1 MPWWCWGCLAALG
14 GAVGA
19 WRLELLI
26 DRERRMLE
34 LPPTSPQV
42 RRIRPLLVC
51 LSIVALSL
59 GLAWAELV
67 AGCLSTPEVQPSP
80 WGAQLRL
87 GYHLILVGLL
97 VAATF
102 IDFDCYLLPDE
113 ITLRGLAIGVGGALL
128 VQDLQIAHL
137 WVDWAY
143 AIPQLRGPHIP
154 AWYDQWRWLHALVWT
169 LAGAVAGGAVTQMV
183 RWLSSRILGQE
194 AMGFGDVTFMVMI
207 GSFLGWQA
215 VLLIFAIAPLTGILF
230 AMIGK
235 VVFNRPYLP
244 YGPCLAAAA
253 LIVLFNWS
261 TLWERT
267 RLIFSDLVGLGM
279 VAMAATVALALL
291 LLVIR
296 GYRAIPTRA

>member
-1 MPWWCWGCLAALG
+1 MPWWCWGGLAALG

-34 LPPTSPQV
+34 LPPTRARI
-42 RRIRPLLVC
+42 RRIRPLLVF
-51 LSIVALSL
+51 LSTMVLSL

-67 AGCLSTPEVQPSP
+67 GGCLATPEVQPSS
-80 WGAQLRL
+80 WGQQLRL
-87 GYHLILVGLL
+87 AYHLILVGLL

-113 ITLRGLAIGVGGALL
+113 ITLRGLALGLGGAIL

-143 AIPQLRGPHIP
+143 AIPQLRGPYIP
-154 AWYDQWRWLHALVWT
+154 VWYDQWRWLHALAWT
-169 LAGAVAGGAVTQMV
+169 LGGAIAGGAVTQLV

-194 AMGFGDVTFMVMI
+194 AMGFGDVTFMIMI

-215 VLLIFAIAPLTGILF
+215 VLLIFAIAPLTGVLF
-230 AMIGK
+230 AIIGK

-279 VAMAATVALALL
+279 VAVAATAALTLL
-291 LLVIR
+291 LLAIR